1 MTRQNL
7 GWLTQAFREPLNLRL
22 RDNENARVNDAW
34 RNGPLHDDD
43 FDPLVVVVEVPEL
56 SHLIAFSMEKYDIVL
71 LSIVFE
77 TSRKTSRTFEP
88 STIGLGGEQLT
99 IWFVV
104 NPILGRRF
112 FRRFPAEMFD
122 LVFTYLPRLADRLA
136 RRLGLS
142 LYLGRFELARRE
154 LRRRS
159 RVRSVCK
166 IRDEPIFGVLFDV
179 VLGLVVIA
187 LSALE
192 DQVEDEEGLHR
203 SIL

>member
-1 MTRQNL
+1 
-7 GWLTQAFREPLNLRL
+7 
-22 RDNENARVNDAW
+22 
-34 RNGPLHDDD
+34 
-43 FDPLVVVVEVPEL
+43 
-56 SHLIAFSMEKYDIVL
+56 MEKYDLVL

-142 LYLGRFELARRE
+142 LYLGRFELARGE